1 MSDRQF
7 WLGFNL
13 VSGIGPARF
22 RRLLAHFGTA
32 EAAWRANG
40 RDLAFA
46 GLDLRTIE
54 SIVATRER
62 LDLDRE
68 LARVEDAGASLVTQD
83 DDLYPPLL
91 RQIPDAP
98 PLLYVRGQLR
108 AADELS
114 IAVVGT
120 RRASIYGKH
129 VCERLVTEIAGR
141 GVTVV
146 SGLARGID
154 AVAHRVALAAGG
166 RTIAVVG
173 CGVDVVY
180 PPEHAALARDIL
192 NNGAIISEYPL
203 GSSPE
208 AGNFPARNRI
218 ISGMTRST
226 LVVEAGETSGALITA
241 TFAVE
246 QGRDVLAVP
255 GSILAEG
262 CVGTNRLIQ
271 QGAKLV
277 LDVNDIFDELSIAT
291 VGQQLEFRAV
301 APDDPTERSLLSLLT
316 GEPSHVDEIVRQLG
330 LPVATVSGALAM
342 LELKGMARHVGG
354 MNYVSTW
361 R

>member
-13 VSGIGPARF
+13 VSGIGPVRF
-22 RRLLAHFGTA
+22 RRLLSHFGSA
-32 EAAWRANG
+32 SAAWRANARG
-40 RDLAFA
+40 LAAA

-54 SIVATRER
+54 SIIATRDR

-68 LARVEDAGASLVTQD
+68 MKRVETAGAALVIQGDREYPSLLQQVAD
-83 DDLYPPLL
+83 P
-91 RQIPDAP
+91 P
-98 PLLYVRGQLR
+98 PLLYVRGMLLPG
-108 AADELS
+108 DELS

-120 RRASIYGKH
+120 RRASVYGKQ

-154 AVAHRVALAAGG
+154 AVAHRAALAAGG

-180 PPEHAALARDIL
+180 PAEHAALARDIVT
-192 NNGAIISEYPL
+192 NGAIISEYAI
-203 GSSPE
+203 GSAPE

-241 TFAVE
+241 NFAVE

-255 GSILAEG
+255 GSVLAEG
-262 CVGTNRLIQ
+262 CLGTNRLIQ

-277 LDVNDIFDELSIAT
+277 IGANDIFDELNVAT
-291 VGQQLEFRAV
+291 IGQQLEFRSV
-301 APDDPTERSLLSLLT
+301 APEDPIERSLLELLS
-316 GEPSHVDEIVRQLG
+316 GEPSHVDEMVRELN
-330 LPVATVSGALAM
+330 LPVASVSGALAM

-354 MNYVSTW
+354 MNYVSTG